1 MRLGRVLFLKFNTNF
16 SIFQTLVTTFSEKI
30 HVIHFLNMFL
40 LEFRSTVDKKFV
52 YFFTVRLSDFQ
63 WRNNLDEGP
72 SIYSGRLQYLPA
84 SLISQ
89 TEIGSYYL
97 RNRKNMIA
105 MKHGLLKIHCA
116 IHERFCIIR
125 NIYPEVSWC
134 VTLLKILQNFEEYL
148 WQGLFCSKFVSWNLS
163 PYQIGYQKKKDSKY
177 YMIREANTLDNYA
190 FCYYA
195 VDSLI

>member
-1 MRLGRVLFLKFNTNF
+1 MRLGRVLFLKVNTNF
-16 SIFQTLVTTFSEKI
+16 SIFQTLVTTFPEKI

-40 LEFRSTVDKKFV
+40 LDFRSTVDKKIV

-105 MKHGLLKIHCA
+105 MTHGLLKIHCA